1 MVKAALI
8 FLLVMLLIAMIG
20 NLLTGGRLKGIVTR
34 KVSRGMVNTCPR
46 CGRYLIGKSGCDCGK
61 KRG

>member
-8 FLLVMLLIAMIG
+8 FLLVMLLIGMIG